1 MRFRSV
7 VLLLPALLLPMI
19 VIAST
24 PSSIPAQT
32 VTWQLTVDEAVRDA
46 VASSEI
52 PGAVLV
58 VGQGDQILHRK
69 VLGWRATAP
78 TPELMTADTIFD
90 IASLTK
96 VIATT
101 PSVLRLWEMGK
112 IDLNAPLGRYLKEFD
127 SAAFQ
132 DVTVMR
138 LLTHSAGMNDL
149 PSREAMT
156 KGFPEAARIQSR
168 AGLAVPPG
176 STFLYSDTG
185 FILLGELVRRV
196 SGEPLDTFA
205 RKQFYAPLGMRDTAF
220 DPPAAWRKRIAPT
233 EAVNNQ
239 GPLRG
244 VVHDGNARLLH
255 GVAGHAGVFSTA
267 SDLSRFCRM
276 LLAGGQLGGR
286 RYLKEATV
294 KAMFAPHVIGEST
307 RGLGWDIS
315 SPYSRT
321 LGAYFP
327 MGSVGHTGFTGTAIW
342 MDPATGVYM
351 ILLTNRVHPYGK
363 GDVAELRRRISAA
376 VGTRFA
382 PREDPTVATASSR
395 SEPAGPAA
403 DAVALLPEGSTLTGL
418 DRLVADDFAP
428 LAGRTVGLITNQTGI
443 DSQGRRAVDLLA
455 AAPQVKLRALF
466 SPEHGITGLVD
477 ANVPH
482 SRDAATSLAIW
493 SLYGPGRRPSPEQ
506 LSGIDTLV
514 FDIQDVGV
522 RYYTYL
528 TTLVYALEEGGR
540 RGIQVMVLDRPNP
553 ITGSVV
559 EGPLMDPDM
568 RSFTAPH
575 TIPVR
580 TGMTMGEFA
589 QMVVAERKLPVK
601 LTVIPLENW
610 QRTQWFDETGL
621 TWVNPSPNIRNQT
634 QALLYSGVGLL
645 EATNL
650 SVGRGTEMPF
660 EVIGAPWITD
670 PQVLAD
676 AMNARGLAGVQF
688 HPVFFTPT
696 SSVHAGRQVG
706 GVRLEV
712 TDRDALRA
720 VPVGLALGREL
731 MERYPGSFRPAAIQ
745 NLLVNRSTMW
755 SMLRGDP
762 FARILAWADYARNA
776 FLQRRAP
783 YLLYK

>member
-1 MRFRSV
+1 
-7 VLLLPALLLPMI
+7 
-19 VIAST
+19 
-24 PSSIPAQT
+24 
-32 VTWQLTVDEAVRDA
+32 
-46 VASSEI
+46 
-52 PGAVLV
+52 
-58 VGQGDQILHRK
+58 
-69 VLGWRATAP
+69 
-78 TPELMTADTIFD
+78 
-90 IASLTK
+90 
-96 VIATT
+96 
-101 PSVLRLWEMGK
+101 
-112 IDLNAPLGRYLKEFD
+112 
-127 SAAFQ
+127 
-132 DVTVMR
+132 
-138 LLTHSAGMNDL
+138 
-149 PSREAMT
+149 
-156 KGFPEAARIQSR
+156 
-168 AGLAVPPG
+168 
-176 STFLYSDTG
+176 
-185 FILLGELVRRV
+185 
-196 SGEPLDTFA
+196 
-205 RKQFYAPLGMRDTAF
+205 MRDTAF
-220 DPPAAWRKRIAPT
+220 APPTAWRKRIAPT
-233 EAVNNQ
+233 EVVNSQ

-244 VVHDGNARLLH
+244 AVHDGNGRLLR

-294 KAMFAPHVIGEST
+294 RAMFAPHVIGEFT

-342 MDPATGVYM
+342 MDPATDAYM

-363 GDVAELRRRISAA
+363 GEVGELRRRISAA

-382 PREDPTVATASSR
+382 PREEPTMATGSSQ
-395 SEPAGPAA
+395 ATGPAA
-403 DAVALLPEGSTLTGL
+403 DAAPLLPEGSTVTGL
-418 DRLVADDFAP
+418 DRLVAEEFAP

-482 SRDAATSLAIW
+482 GRDAATGLAIW
-493 SLYGPGRRPSPEQ
+493 SLYGPARRPSPEQ
-506 LSGIDTLV
+506 LNGIDTLV

-601 LTVIPLENW
+601 LTVVPLEHW
-610 QRTQWFDETGL
+610 QRSQWFDETGL
-621 TWVNPSPNIRNQT
+621 AWVNPSPNIRSQT

-650 SVGRGTEMPF
+650 SVGRGTDMPF
-660 EVIGAPWITD
+660 EVIGAPWIAD
-670 PQVLAD
+670 PQALAD
-676 AMNARGLAGVQF
+676 GMNARGLAGVLF

-731 MERYPGSFRPAAIQ
+731 MERYPANFRPAAIQ

-762 FARILAWADYARNA
+762 FARIVAWADTARAA
-776 FLQRRAP
+776 FLQRRAA
-783 YLLYK
+783 YLIYK

>member
-1 MRFRSV
+1 
-7 VLLLPALLLPMI
+7 MI

-149 PSREAMT
+149 PSREAMA

-482 SRDAATSLAIW
+482 SRDAATGLAIW

>member
-1 MRFRSV
+1 
-7 VLLLPALLLPMI
+7 MI

-149 PSREAMT
+149 PSREAMA

-482 SRDAATSLAIW
+482 SRDAATGLAIW

-712 TDRDALRA
+712 TDRDALLA

>member
-1 MRFRSV
+1 MRFRV
-7 VLLLPALLLPMI
+7 AVALGLTLI
-19 VIAST
+19 VSA
-24 PSSIPAQT
+24 PSPTRARPL
-32 VTWQLTVDEAVRDA
+32 TWNQEVDEAVRDA
-46 VASSEI
+46 VAASEI
-52 PGAVLV
+52 PGAVLL
-58 VGQGDQILHRK
+58 VGQGDQLLHRK
-69 VLGWRATAP
+69 VLGWRATVP
-78 TPELMTADTIFD
+78 RPELMTADTIFD

-96 VIATT
+96 VIATA
-101 PSVLRLWEMGK
+101 PAVLRLWEMGK

-132 DVTVMR
+132 DVTVLR
-138 LLTHSAGMNDL
+138 VLTHSAGLNDL

-156 KGFPEAARIQSR
+156 KGFPEAARLQAK
-168 AGLAVPPG
+168 AGLAVAPG

-196 SGEPLDTFA
+196 SGQPLDTFA

-220 DPPAAWRKRIAPT
+220 DPPRAWQKRIAPT
-233 EAVNNQ
+233 EVVSSR

-244 VVHDGNARLLH
+244 VVHDGNARLLD
-255 GVAGHAGVFSTA
+255 GIAGHAGLFSTA

-286 RYLKEATV
+286 RYLKESTV
-294 KAMFAPHVIGEST
+294 RAMFAPHVIGETT
-307 RGLGWDIS
+307 RGLGWDLA
-315 SPYSRT
+315 SPYART

-327 MGSVGHTGFTGTAIW
+327 IGSVGHTGFTGTAIW
-342 MDPATGVYM
+342 MDPATDVYM

-363 GDVAELRRRISAA
+363 GDVAELRRRVSAS

-382 PREDPTVATASSR
+382 PREEPIPAPASIRTEAT
-395 SEPAGPAA
+395 GPAA
-403 DAVALLPEGSTLTGL
+403 DGAPLLPEGSTVTGL
-418 DRLVADDFAP
+418 DRLVAEDFAS
-428 LAGRTVGLITNQTGI
+428 LAGRSVGLITNQTGI

-482 SRDAATSLAIW
+482 SRDAATGLAIW

-506 LSGIDTLV
+506 LNGIDTLV

-553 ITGSVV
+553 ITGAMV
-559 EGPLMDPDM
+559 EGPVMDPDM

-575 TIPVR
+575 PIPVR
-580 TGMTMGEFA
+580 TGMTIGEFA

-601 LTVIPLENW
+601 LTVVPLEHW
-610 QRTQWFDETGL
+610 QRSQWFDETGL
-621 TWVNPSPNIRNQT
+621 AWVNPSPNIRSQT

-650 SVGRGTEMPF
+650 SVGRGTDMPF
-660 EVIGAPWITD
+660 EVIGAPWIAD
-670 PQVLAD
+670 PQALAD
-676 AMNARGLAGVQF
+676 AMNARGLPGVLF
-688 HPVFFTPT
+688 HPIFFTPT
-696 SSVHAGRQVG
+696 SSVHAGRALG
-706 GVRLEV
+706 GVRMHV
-712 TDRDALRA
+712 TDRDALR
-720 VPVGLALGREL
+720 PVTLGLALGREL
-731 MERYPGSFRPAAIQ
+731 MERYPADYRPAAIQ

-755 SMLRGDP
+755 SLLRGDP
-762 FARILAWADYARNA
+762 FARILAWAEHARSA
-776 FLQRRAP
+776 FLQRRAS
-783 YLLYK
+783 YLIYK